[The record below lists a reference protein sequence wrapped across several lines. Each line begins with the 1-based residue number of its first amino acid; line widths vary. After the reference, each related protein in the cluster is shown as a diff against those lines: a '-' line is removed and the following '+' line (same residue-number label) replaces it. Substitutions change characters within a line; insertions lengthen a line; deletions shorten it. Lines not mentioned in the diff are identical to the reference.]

1 MHEPQPIGPL
11 TPDQFRRIREI
22 FESAL
27 EQPIAD
33 RHAWLEAVCGGAT
46 ALRQQVERMLV
57 ADHERHHLLDQ
68 SADATFEPAS
78 LACPSCGATVV
89 ASQRFC
95 PSCGTPTAAA
105 GPLAEGRF
113 RAGAL
118 FAGRFR
124 IIALQ
129 GRGGMGQVYRAQDLE
144 LGQPVAL
151 KFLTAFRS
159 DPRARSR
166 LRTEVRLARQ
176 IAHPN
181 VCRVYDIG
189 EATGELYLSMEY
201 VDGEDLAGL
210 LKRIGRLPADKGLD
224 IARKLCAGLAAAHAR
239 SVLHRDFKPGNI
251 MIDSRGEVRIM
262 DFGLAAVAE
271 QQLDAA
277 DVRSGTPAYMAPEQ
291 LEGREAT
298 TRSDIYA
305 LGLVLYELFT
315 GRPAFEEKD
324 AAELLRLRSAHPS
337 TTPSTLVPD
346 LDPAV
351 ERTIL
356 RCLEPDPRM
365 RPASALEVAASL
377 PGGDPLAEAL
387 AAGETPSP
395 DLVAAASPDTVLRP
409 AIAVA
414 LVVVIG
420 VGLAGMLV
428 LTKHTQIVSMVPKE
442 NPPDVLASK
451 AREIVRTLGHPNP
464 AADVAY
470 GFRYE
475 RGHLDYIAKRVSP
488 GSSRLMQW
496 KTMLGDRPAPVSF
509 WYAQSPGP
517 VVPVGPLLGR
527 ARPIDAFPAVRDGV
541 SVDLDLDGRLLRFV
555 VPPPRRRA
563 PSTPAGVPEWSRLFS
578 AAGLDLEHFKS
589 TALQPGVSTDA
600 DVRAAWTGSYPG
612 HTDLPIRIEATA
624 SAGAVTSF
632 AVVFPWTNR
641 EPPFPQATGYL
652 NAVLVI
658 IFSIGPILVARHNWL
673 RGRADVRGAVRI
685 GAVAFLAA
693 LAFRLLDA
701 HDALNAFV
709 TRSLLAFAAG
719 QGALMGML
727 YLALEPWVRRWWP
740 HAMIGW
746 ARVVA
751 GRWRD
756 PLVAR
761 DVLVALATIVALG
774 CVTGVA
780 QLGSILL
787 GGRLPEDVAPSL
799 ASARPGFVLANLE
812 GERFTAASLLH
823 SISSGIPFA
832 ASIFFLL
839 AMFRSLLRKPWLG
852 IGAFMVFAWAMTLF
866 RAWAW
871 GGPPD
876 WTIVAAA
883 AAVVAVV
890 TVVALR
896 FGLLVV
902 VVMQFAQRF
911 LDHSILTTDIGA
923 WYGRSSLIA
932 VLLVSAVTIWAF
944 RVSLGGRSLLH
955 PRGTRA

>member
-1 MHEPQPIGPL
+1 MHEPQPFGAV

-27 EQPIAD
+27 DLPIAE
-33 RHAWLEAVCGGAT
+33 RHAWLEARCGGDT
-46 ALRQQVERMLV
+46 ALLQQVERMLV
-57 ADHERHHLLDQ
+57 ADDERHHLLDR
-68 SADATFEPAS
+68 SADATYETAS
-78 LACPSCGATVV
+78 LACPACGATVV
-89 ASQRFC
+89 GSQRFC

-159 DPRARSR
+159 DQRARSR

-176 IAHPN
+176 ISHPN
-181 VCRVYDIG
+181 VCRVFDIG

-224 IARKLCAGLAAAHAR
+224 IARMLCAGLAAAHAR
-239 SVLHRDFKPGNI
+239 GVLHRDLKPGNI

-291 LEGREAT
+291 LEGREASA
-298 TRSDIYA
+298 RSDIYA

-315 GRPAFEEKD
+315 GRPAFEGTD
-324 AAELLRLRSAHPS
+324 AAELLRLRESHPS
-337 TTPSTLVPD
+337 TTPSALVPD

-387 AAGETPSP
+387 ANGETPSP

-414 LVVVIG
+414 LVMVIG
-420 VGLAGMLV
+420 AGLAGMLV
-428 LTKHTQIVSMVPKE
+428 LTKQTRMVSMVPME
-442 NPPDVLASK
+442 NPPEVLASK
-451 AREIVRTLGHPNP
+451 ARDIVRTLGHANP

-470 GFRYE
+470 GFRSE
-475 RGHLDYIAKRVSP
+475 RGFLDFVAKRVSSD
-488 GSSRLMQW
+488 SSRLMQW
-496 KTMLGDRPAPVSF
+496 KRVLGARPAPVSF
-509 WYAQSPGP
+509 WYAQSQGP
-517 VVPVGPLLGR
+517 VVPLVGPLFGR
-527 ARPIDAFPAVRDGV
+527 ARPIDMFPAVRDGV
-541 SVDLDLDGRLLRFV
+541 SVDLDMDGQLLRLV
-555 VPPPRRRA
+555 MPPTRRRA
-563 PSTPAGVPEWSRLFS
+563 PATQADVPEWSRLFS
-578 AAGLDLEHFKS
+578 AAGLDLEHFKT
-589 TALQPGVSTDA
+589 TALQPGVATGA

-612 HTDLPIRIEATA
+612 RTDLPIRVEATA

-632 AVVFPWTNR
+632 EVVFPWTNR
-641 EPPFPQATGYL
+641 EPPFPQPTGHL

-658 IFSIGPILVARHNWL
+658 IFSIGPILVARYNWL
-673 RGRADVRGAVRI
+673 SGRADVRGALRI
-685 GAVAFLAA
+685 GALAFLAH

-701 HDALNAFV
+701 HDPINAFV
-709 TRSLLAFAAG
+709 TRPILAYAAG
-719 QGALMGML
+719 QGALTGML
-727 YLALEPWVRRWWP
+727 YVALEPWVRRWWP

-761 DVLVALATIVALG
+761 DILVAVATIVAQW
-774 CVTGVA
+774 CVTGAA
-780 QLGSILL
+780 QLGSMLL

-799 ASARPGFVLANLE
+799 ASQRPGFVLANLE
-812 GERFTAASLLH
+812 GSRFTAASLLH
-823 SISSGIPFA
+823 AIAAGIPFA
-832 ASIFFLL
+832 ASIFFVL
-839 AMFRSLLRKPWLG
+839 AMFRSLVRSPWLG
-852 IGAFMVFAWAMTLF
+852 IGAFAVFAWAVTVF
-866 RAWAW
+866 RAWA
-871 GGPPD
+871 
-876 WTIVAAA
+876 
-883 AAVVAVV
+883 
-890 TVVALR
+890 
-896 FGLLVV
+896 
-902 VVMQFAQRF
+902 
-911 LDHSILTTDIGA
+911 
-923 WYGRSSLIA
+923 
-932 VLLVSAVTIWAF
+932 
-944 RVSLGGRSLLH
+944 
-955 PRGTRA
+955 